1 MLQKVTLLFCLLFY
15 SLNGTYISSF
25 TDEIVWGSVKTDCD
39 FNLTYTDSNLTE
51 TETKV
56 RCVRISK
63 KKITVDYVHEAKSMH
78 TLSLRLRISKSG
90 KTKVL
95 SSSVEKSKYICKNIE
110 LKNQS
115 HLKLHM
121 YILILIEQCPIGY
134 SSLCKSD
141 QSNDVKTAICPAL
154 QVKAKR

>member
-56 RCVRISK
+56 RCGRISK
-63 KKITVDYVHEAKSMH
+63 KKITVEYVHEAKSMH

-95 SSSVEKSKYICKNIE
+95 SSSVEKSKYINKSYDNCV
-110 LKNQS
+110 
-115 HLKLHM
+115 KL
-121 YILILIEQCPIGY
+121 
-134 SSLCKSD
+134 
-141 QSNDVKTAICPAL
+141 
-154 QVKAKR
+154 